1 MKHAWLRKDRLKIQ
15 QNNNNYAESYIKSSV
30 APVEVNELKNLLPQA
45 AHWFRFYGNNKE
57 S

>member
-45 AHWFRFYGNNKE
+45 AHWYRFYGNNKE